1 MKVYGKIVEVIANER
16 IIRVKETNR
25 LLYLYMSRKLYK
37 DYCQYFHLYPYVFL
51 EVNKEKRRIEDYV
64 VYDIN
69 HFEKI
74 IGPKTNQK
82 ITYFDMNE
90 VRVDT
95 QKFLESLENKMF
107 LDLEFS
113 LPAYYQSIPHIPEIV
128 QYGLVIEDKLG
139 NIIYEESSLVKPKR
153 MINLNNRTLK
163 FLSRRRDEY
172 DNAMTYMSFYNSLKE
187 LLYKYNPKIIAWG
200 RSDLLTLE
208 SSFKLNKIK
217 PIQLRK
223 RYINIMQI
231 IKNYYNQKDEIGL
244 FQTYEDLTGERLQ
257 PQAHDALEDA
267 VVTRKIYHIF
277 KARLLEEKKSNF

>member
-1 MKVYGKIVEVIANER
+1 MRVYGKIVDIISSER

-25 LLYLYMSRKLYK
+25 LVYLYMSRKLYK
-37 DYCQYFHLYPYVFL
+37 DFNQYFSLYPYVIL
-51 EVNKEKRRIEDYV
+51 YAVDNKRRIEDYV
-64 VYDIN
+64 VYDID

-74 IGPKTNQK
+74 VKARKDKP

-95 QKFLESLENKMF
+95 QKFIKSIDNKMF

-113 LPAYYQSIPHIPEIV
+113 LPAYYQSIPHVAEIV
-128 QYGLVIEDKLG
+128 QFGLVVEDKHG
-139 NIIYEESSLVKPKR
+139 KIIHEESALVRPKR

-172 DNAMTYMSFYNSLKE
+172 DNAISYITFYNTFKE
-187 LLYKYNPKIIAWG
+187 LINKYNPKIIAWG

-208 SSFKLNKIK
+208 SSFKVNKVK

-244 FQTYEDLTGERLQ
+244 FQTYEAMTGEKLK

-267 VVTRKIYHIF
+267 VVTRKIYHLF
-277 KARLLEEKKSNF
+277 KEKLNNN